1 MAVKQSGSLTE
12 AMKAI
17 ATGYS
22 RTKPAK
28 PSVKVDASLTEA
40 MQDVASRPSRK
51 PASTRAGR
59 KGIVIYVD
67 QDVAAG
73 IHRISASFNATVQ
86 DLGVIA
92 FKHLFEK
99 FDEPWPDT

>member
-1 MAVKQSGSLTE
+1 MARQPRKSTRSSKRSSPATPKARTTERAIEESGSLTE

-28 PSVKVDASLTEA
+28 PSVKVDTSLTEA
-40 MQDVASRPSRK
+40 MQDVASRPPRK
-51 PASTRAGR
+51 TASTRAGR

-73 IHRISASFNATVQ
+73 
-86 DLGVIA
+86 
-92 FKHLFEK
+92 
-99 FDEPWPDT
+99 